1 MLNCRR
7 VQLQGSKPVLPIIT
21 SSGFRAGDDDS
32 ACGFG
37 FGVVSPTQEVRV
49 QRGHCKAKNFSLG
62 IPGCTG
68 KVVGTPDPL
77 SEQMERDR
85 VQVEGLP

>member
-1 MLNCRR
+1 MLNCRS
-7 VQLQGSKPVLPIIT
+7 VQLQGSKPVLPVIT
-21 SSGFRAGDDDS
+21 SSGFFRADDDDS
-32 ACGFG
+32 ACGFS
-37 FGVVSPTQEVRV
+37 FGVVSPTQGVRV
-49 QRGHCKAKNFSLG
+49 QRGDCEAKSFSLG

-85 VQVEGLP
+85 V